1 MDDDTTTSTATTE
14 TGQAQAQAN
23 TASGPAPTI
32 ANITIASMNAGDFVG
47 WLHAATLATTTGDV
61 GYMRRYHESRLAAL
75 QPQKPLDPGQ
85 SVTWKSDPSQKGEVI
100 GYDESGA
107 VIVRTLDG
115 GVLKAVRAVEI
126 VPVVRAK
133 APSMSARKERV
144 PNKRERVKSPKKA
157 GKRG

>member
-1 MDDDTTTSTATTE
+1 
-14 TGQAQAQAN
+14 
-23 TASGPAPTI
+23 
-32 ANITIASMNAGDFVG
+32 
-47 WLHAATLATTTGDV
+47 
-61 GYMRRYHESRLAAL
+61 
-75 QPQKPLDPGQ
+75 
-85 SVTWKSDPSQKGEVI
+85 VI